1 MQPDLPSN
9 YVTLAQLQQR
19 WMKQKEEEEQ
29 EGENQKK
36 LHNKESGPL
45 QVQAYRRNSDR
56 KSNHMNIIGAYVEQ
70 PSAVSVEEND
80 REMKMKKE
88 KKERKGQV
96 REPEEVTTGSEPHHA
111 LLVKSE
117 KKNAGYER
125 KWDTRM
131 EYRAKVEKMVEEN
144 NQTAEIEKKIEDLSV
159 EKESEKSKR
168 QNRVINGRNSYAN
181 GGNRNYRSYNDGG
194 DRGNGHYRGG
204 YARFNGNEQ
213 RKGRDNGKVW
223 VKKQEVADGG
233 YMVGNQSSSGSLL
246 KGLE

>member
-29 EGENQKK
+29 EGKNQKK
-36 LHNKESGPL
+36 LHNKESEPL
-45 QVQAYRRNSDR
+45 QVQAFRRNSDR

-70 PSAVSVEEND
+70 PSAVSVEENV

-131 EYRAKVEKMVEEN
+131 EYRAK
-144 NQTAEIEKKIEDLSV
+144 
-159 EKESEKSKR
+159 R

-204 YARFNGNEQ
+204 YARFIGNEQ

>member
-29 EGENQKK
+29 EGKNQKK
-36 LHNKESGPL
+36 LHNKESEPL
-45 QVQAYRRNSDR
+45 RVQAFRRNSDR

-70 PSAVSVEEND
+70 PSAVSVEENV

-96 REPEEVTTGSEPHHA
+96 REPEE
-111 LLVKSE
+111 
-117 KKNAGYER
+117 
-125 KWDTRM
+125 
-131 EYRAKVEKMVEEN
+131 
-144 NQTAEIEKKIEDLSV
+144 TAEIEKKIEDLSV

-194 DRGNGHYRGG
+194 DHGNGHYRGG

>member
-29 EGENQKK
+29 DGKNQKK
-36 LHNKESGPL
+36 LHNRESEPL
-45 QVQAYRRNSDR
+45 QVQAFRRNSDL

-96 REPEEVTTGSEPHHA
+96 REPEEVTTG
-111 LLVKSE
+111 
-117 KKNAGYER
+117 
-125 KWDTRM
+125 
-131 EYRAKVEKMVEEN
+131 
-144 NQTAEIEKKIEDLSV
+144 I

-181 GGNRNYRSYNDGG
+181 GGNRIYRSYNDGG